1 MHRVSLLFI
10 VCLLLMQGNTFAQG
24 APSSAKAH
32 KKVLLLMGTR
42 FELVAVAESEQLANK
57 AIDAGINE
65 IKRIEALISEWQPT
79 SQTSAINRAAG
90 SMPVSVDPELYDLIF
105 RSIKISKLTGGA
117 FDISFAAAY
126 NIWKFDGSMTKMPSP
141 EEVAASVKHIGYE
154 HIILDPKNHSVFLE
168 DPEMRIGFG
177 AIGKGY
183 AANRAR
189 DVMRKMGIKAG
200 IVNAAGDMITWGK
213 QPDGQPWYVGIAD
226 PAEKD
231 KVFSWLT
238 ASETAIV
245 TSGDYEKYAEID
257 GKRYGHIID
266 PRTGYPATG
275 LKSVTIIC
283 PDAELADA
291 LATATFVLG
300 PEEGMYL
307 INQLKGVECLM
318 ITDKNEMLTSDNLH
332 LHFYQNKKSPSSTSK
347 TAKAPKQP

>member
-1 MHRVSLLFI
+1 MLHRLSLLVI
-10 VCLLLMQGNTFAQG
+10 LSLLLMQAESIAQG

-42 FELVAVAESEQLANK
+42 FELVAVSENEQLATK
-57 AIDAGINE
+57 AIDAGVNE

-90 SMPVSVDPELYDLIF
+90 SMPVSVDPELYNLIS
-105 RSIKISKLTGGA
+105 RSIKISKLTDGA

-126 NIWKFDGSMTKMPSP
+126 KLWKFDGSMTRLPAP
-141 EEVAASVKHIGYE
+141 EDVAASVKHIGYQR
-154 HIILDPKNHSVFLE
+154 IKLNPANYSVYLE
-168 DPEMRIGFG
+168 DPEMKIGFG

-200 IVNAAGDMITWGK
+200 VVNAAGDMTTWGK

-238 ASETAIV
+238 ASETAVV
-245 TSGDYEKYAEID
+245 TSGDYEKFAQID

-275 LKSVTIIC
+275 IKSVTIIC

-291 LATATFVLG
+291 LATATYVLG
-300 PEEGMYL
+300 PEDGLYL
-307 INQLKGVECLM
+307 INQLKGVECLL
-318 ITDKNEMLTSDNLH
+318 ITDKDEMLASDNLS
-332 LHFYQNKKSPSSTSK
+332 LHFYQNRKSPEKDNK
-347 TAKAPKQP
+347 TAKAQP